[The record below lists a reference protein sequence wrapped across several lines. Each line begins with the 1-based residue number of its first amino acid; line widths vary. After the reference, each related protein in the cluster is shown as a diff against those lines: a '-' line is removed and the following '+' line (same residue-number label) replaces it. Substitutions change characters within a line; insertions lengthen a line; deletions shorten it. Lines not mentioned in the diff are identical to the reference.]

1 MTAVVAGL
9 EPGDGLEDHFRI
21 AVHAA
26 HAAGHRHLA
35 FDIVGARGF
44 EVVREEWRRCTYTA
58 NAMSMMKTDYTCVF
72 FTAIKPVPSPP
83 PEGQ

>member
-1 MTAVVAGL
+1 MQIPSDDRYDRAL
-9 EPGDGLEDHFRI
+9 EFSWDELRY
-21 AVHAA
+21 ALV
-26 HAAGHRHLA
+26 
-35 FDIVGARGF
+35 ARGF
-44 EVVREEWRRCTYTA
+44 ELVREEWRRCTYTA